1 MTIVRTSSVVSTLSF
16 GPDAVRVDPRT
27 DPPMLLRLAD
37 PGGTLAGL
45 FALGGAQG
53 LATMALPHWELAHP
67 GVIVAVSAG
76 GVAVGPVLWLLR
88 RRLRMWV
95 CQLFLAI
102 GTAVISLGVFAAGPH
117 PGSVTT
123 AYFYFWVPLYAAAY
137 FRPRSAAAHIAGLAL
152 LYALALALHP
162 TPEFMSQWL
171 QTVTTVTVIGL
182 IIGLF
187 ARNARHLSH
196 TDSLTGLPNR
206 RDLEERL
213 PRTVERHRRE
223 QGGGQLCVALLDLDD
238 FKGINDSEGHA
249 VGDTLLHDLAERWRQ
264 ALRPDDLL
272 ARIGGD
278 EFLLVA
284 PDCDAEGAA
293 ALVQRLRSLVRAPLG
308 VSAGIAVMVADET
321 TADLVARADA
331 AMYEAKAR
339 AKGRT
344 VLHDPTSARIGP

>member
-1 MTIVRTSSVVSTLSF
+1 MTILHTSSAVSTLSF
-16 GPDAVRVDPRT
+16 GPHAVRVDPRS

-53 LATMALPHWELAHP
+53 LVTMALPHWEVAHP
-67 GVIVAVSAG
+67 AVIVAVSAG
-76 GVAVGPVLWLLR
+76 GLAGGPAVWLLR

-95 CQLFLAI
+95 CQLLLAI
-102 GTAVISLGVFAAGPH
+102 GTTLISLGVLAAGPN

-137 FRPRSAAAHIAGLAL
+137 FRPRAAAAHIAGLAL

-162 TPEFMSQWL
+162 TPAFISQWL

-187 ARNARHLSH
+187 GRNARHLSH

-213 PRTVERHRRE
+213 PRAVERH
-223 QGGGQLCVALLDLDD
+223 LSL
-238 FKGINDSEGHA
+238 IHISEP
-249 VGDTLLHDLAERWRQ
+249 T
-264 ALRPDDLL
+264 RP
-272 ARIGGD
+272 
-278 EFLLVA
+278 
-284 PDCDAEGAA
+284 
-293 ALVQRLRSLVRAPLG
+293 
-308 VSAGIAVMVADET
+308 
-321 TADLVARADA
+321 
-331 AMYEAKAR
+331 Y
-339 AKGRT
+339 
-344 VLHDPTSARIGP
+344 